1 MIEIKPTP
9 VIRLLVVIALAV
21 LCLSSVWFQIES
33 KGTYVE
39 GIDREPTLWAN
50 YSIDGEV
57 EVMELEISN
66 ATPLML
72 YWFERD
78 NINNNTNT
86 SNSNNTLDSDDGNEP
101 NSSEE
106 SFLNL
111 SRARIIV
118 KLTVLLCCVLELL
131 CIIRPKKII
140 RGAAICFWFAGLF
153 ALVILVPTSLVTGF
167 GGADTQPGDG
177 FDTGEESD
185 ASQFAHSKFTSDL
198 DFTFGAIVWS
208 FESEGFDLGLVDEQ
222 HRDSVRQSPPE
233 QGEPGAESFIRF
245 AGDVSIVTSEGVWFW
260 LSIPLFWLL
269 ITILDGIIIRI
280 IESYKDGGEN
290 TQELQ

>member
-78 NINNNTNT
+78 NINNIFLATGSHWRNDGIGR
-86 SNSNNTLDSDDGNEP
+86 SNRHGITGLSSVNVLTPTDIIIQQDSLKE
-101 NSSEE
+101 
-106 SFLNL
+106 
-111 SRARIIV
+111 
-118 KLTVLLCCVLELL
+118 
-131 CIIRPKKII
+131 
-140 RGAAICFWFAGLF
+140 
-153 ALVILVPTSLVTGF
+153 
-167 GGADTQPGDG
+167 
-177 FDTGEESD
+177 
-185 ASQFAHSKFTSDL
+185 
-198 DFTFGAIVWS
+198 
-208 FESEGFDLGLVDEQ
+208 
-222 HRDSVRQSPPE
+222 
-233 QGEPGAESFIRF
+233 
-245 AGDVSIVTSEGVWFW
+245 SIVIYDDDLTGKQTGILEELMGVK
-260 LSIPLFWLL
+260 
-269 ITILDGIIIRI
+269 ILDRSTLILDIFANRAQTAQA
-280 IESYKDGGEN
+280 KK
-290 TQELQ
+290 QVELAEVTIV

>member
-78 NINNNTNT
+78 NINNNTND
-86 SNSNNTLDSDDGNEP
+86 SNSNGYGS
-101 NSSEE
+101 
-106 SFLNL
+106 
-111 SRARIIV
+111 
-118 KLTVLLCCVLELL
+118 
-131 CIIRPKKII
+131 
-140 RGAAICFWFAGLF
+140 
-153 ALVILVPTSLVTGF
+153 
-167 GGADTQPGDG
+167 
-177 FDTGEESD
+177 
-185 ASQFAHSKFTSDL
+185 
-198 DFTFGAIVWS
+198 
-208 FESEGFDLGLVDEQ
+208 LGLN
-222 HRDSVRQSPPE
+222 P
-233 QGEPGAESFIRF
+233 A
-245 AGDVSIVTSEGVWFW
+245 
-260 LSIPLFWLL
+260 
-269 ITILDGIIIRI
+269 
-280 IESYKDGGEN
+280 
-290 TQELQ
+290 